1 MILANSTYIGNAVA
15 GTEAGTGLMD
25 AATVSGV
32 RTSEVIYSVSL
43 PETPPASAVPQ
54 VSRGAILGCDLPAL
68 LTATLPGGSIAIYD
82 SAGRS
87 ARLAWRWGQMGAT
100 GIAPV
105 SVWSLFYRVRRRAA
119 FSEIAW
125 RHTGRDY
132 RFPAGA
138 RRADAVAPCDLQD
151 VTIDGLNFGPIRLSH
166 APAGITRSH
175 DSFGLVRI
183 TALSQN
189 GTPSPEV

>member
-1 MILANSTYIGNAVA
+1 VILANSTYIGNADA
-15 GTEAGTGLMD
+15 GIGLMD
-25 AATVSGV
+25 AGRHAGV
-32 RTSEVIYSVSL
+32 RTSEAVYSVNL
-43 PETPPASAVPQ
+43 PGNSPATGVPQ
-54 VSRGAILGCDLPAL
+54 TSRGAILGCDLAAFL
-68 LTATLPGGSIAIYD
+68 IATLPGGSIAIYD

-87 ARLAWRWGQMGAT
+87 GRLAWRWGQMGAV

-132 RFPAGA
+132 RFTASA
-138 RRADAVAPCDLQD
+138 RRTDPVLPCDLQD
-151 VTIDGLNFGPIRLSH
+151 VTIDGLNFGTIRLSH
-166 APAGITRSH
+166 GPAGITRSQ
-175 DSFGLVRI
+175 DNFGLVRI

>member
-1 MILANSTYIGNAVA
+1 MILANSTYIGNAD
-15 GTEAGTGLMD
+15 AGTGLMD
-25 AATVSGV
+25 AGTAAGV
-32 RTSEVIYSVSL
+32 RTSEAIYSVSL
-43 PETPPASAVPQ
+43 PETSPASGVPQ
-54 VSRGAILGCDLPAL
+54 ISRGAILGCDLAAF
-68 LTATLPGGSIAIYD
+68 LTATLPGGSIAIFD

-87 ARLAWRWGQMGAT
+87 ARLSWRWGQMAAT

-105 SVWSLFYRVRRRAA
+105 SIWSLFYRVRRRAA

-132 RFPAGA
+132 RFAAGA
-138 RRADAVAPCDLQD
+138 RSAEAIPPCDLQD
-151 VTIDGLNFGPIRLSH
+151 VTIDGLNFGAIRLSH

-175 DSFGLVRI
+175 GSFGLVRI

>member
-1 MILANSTYIGNAVA
+1 MDA
-15 GTEAGTGLMD
+15 GTTA
-25 AATVSGV
+25 GV
-32 RTSEVIYSVSL
+32 RTSEAIYSVSL
-43 PETPPASAVPQ
+43 PETSPASGVPQ
-54 VSRGAILGCDLPAL
+54 ISRGAILGCDLAAF
-68 LTATLPGGSIAIYD
+68 LTATLPGGSVAIFD
-82 SAGRS
+82 SIGRS
-87 ARLAWRWGQMGAT
+87 ARLSWRWGQMGVQ

-132 RFPAGA
+132 RFTAGT
-138 RRADAVAPCDLQD
+138 RRAEAAACDLQD
-151 VTIDGLNFGPIRLSH
+151 VTIDGLNFGTIRLDH

-183 TALSQN
+183 TALAQN